1 MIAMSALLGGCSG
14 GGMSDMMPNMSDMKL
29 FPSGLPSLSS
39 SSTARQRA
47 SLHFENSGPVPPDQ
61 YVDGAGQCSA
71 SAVPAAP
78 ATPAPATP
86 QTGPATPGHEAAVP
100 AAAGEA
106 QVAAG
111 GVALGMTE
119 CQVVGH
125 AGQPSH
131 VEISGGEGPDRKT
144 ILTFQSGPWP
154 GIYTF
159 SGGRLKVVEEIPNLK
174 PAKPAPK
181 KRIKKPARQG

>member
-1 MIAMSALLGGCSG
+1 
-14 GGMSDMMPNMSDMKL
+14 
-29 FPSGLPSLSS
+29 
-39 SSTARQRA
+39 
-47 SLHFENSGPVPPDQ
+47 
-61 YVDGAGQCSA
+61 
-71 SAVPAAP
+71 
-78 ATPAPATP
+78 
-86 QTGPATPGHEAAVP
+86 
-100 AAAGEA
+100 
-106 QVAAG
+106 VAAG

>member
-1 MIAMSALLGGCSG
+1 MIAMSVLLGGCG
-14 GGMSDMMPNMSDMKL
+14 GGISDMVPNMSEMTL
-29 FPSGLPSLSS
+29 FPSGMPSLSS
-39 SSTARQRA
+39 SATARQRA
-47 SLHFENSGPVPPDQ
+47 PLHFENSGPVPPDQ
-61 YVDGAGQCSA
+61 YVDGAGRCSA
-71 SAVPAAP
+71 TAAP
-78 ATPAPATP
+78 AVPAPATA
-86 QTGPATPGHEAAVP
+86 QTGAASPDHAAAAAAV
-100 AAAGEA
+100 GGD
-106 QVAAG
+106 QVVAG

-159 SGGRLKVVEEIPNLK
+159 SGGRLKVVEEIPNPK
-174 PAKPAPK
+174 PAKPVLRK
-181 KRIKKPARQG
+181 KTKKPARQG